1 MPETIVCTKCG
12 KTITLGNDDWLYY
25 IRYTS
30 TMRDGLPEGYTQYE
44 NNIACDG
51 ANATGR
57 THTGATESDAGVVKT
72 GRIRAKPG

>member
-51 ANATGR
+51 G
-57 THTGATESDAGVVKT
+57 
-72 GRIRAKPG
+72 